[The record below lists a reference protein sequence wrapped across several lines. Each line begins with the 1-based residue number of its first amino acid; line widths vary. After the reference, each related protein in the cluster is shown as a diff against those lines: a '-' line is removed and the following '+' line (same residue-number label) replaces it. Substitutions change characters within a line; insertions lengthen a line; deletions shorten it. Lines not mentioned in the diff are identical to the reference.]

1 MRDTTV
7 ADAAK
12 IRILVCD
19 DEPEAREGIANLLRG
34 DPDVLLV
41 AEARHGREATAAI
54 QDLAPDVVFL
64 DVQMPR
70 LDGFGVLAALAE
82 AAGPRDPVIV
92 FVTAYDEYAL
102 RAFEVHALDYL
113 LKPFSDARLAEALA
127 SAKARVRERR
137 ACMLGQQIASLLLP
151 REPGREQ
158 GHLAALASRAL
169 SDEPAAPR
177 KYLEHFMVRV
187 GGKVTLLRVEDVDW
201 IEADDYCAK
210 LHAAGRSHVI
220 RETMQRLEAKLDP
233 TRFVRVHRSSI
244 VHIDRLRTLEPYI
257 QGSHILTLQDGTRL
271 TLSRGRRAAFEAAI
285 GGRV

>member
-1 MRDTTV
+1 MSE
-7 ADAAK
+7 AAR

-19 DEPEAREGIANLLRG
+19 DEPDAREGIANLLRS
-34 DPDVLLV
+34 DPEVLLV
-41 AEARHGREATAAI
+41 AEARHGREATTAI
-54 QDLAPDVVFL
+54 RELSPDVVFL

-70 LDGFGVLAALAE
+70 LDGFGVLAELARST
-82 AAGPRDPVIV
+82 APADPVIV

-113 LKPFSDARLAEALA
+113 LKPFSDARLAGALA
-127 SAKARVRERR
+127 WAKARVRERR
-137 ACMLGQQIASLLLP
+137 ACALGQQIASLLRP
-151 REPGREQ
+151 GEPGREQ
-158 GHLAALASRAL
+158 GDQPAPGTSAH
-169 SDEPAAPR
+169 SDGPAAPR

-201 IEADDYCAK
+201 IEADDYCAR
-210 LHAAGRSHVI
+210 LHAAGRSYVI

-257 QGSHILTLQDGTRL
+257 KGSHVLTLQDGTRL
-271 TLSRGRRAAFEAAI
+271 TLSRARRAAFEAAI

>member
-1 MRDTTV
+1 MDSNALVRTV
-7 ADAAK
+7 
-12 IRILVCD
+12 VCD
-19 DEPEAREGIANLLRG
+19 DEPDAREGIVSMLSA
-34 DPDVLLV
+34 DPTVLV
-41 AEARHGREATAAI
+41 VGEARNGSEAVDAI
-54 QDLAPDVVFL
+54 TSQVPDLVFL

-70 LDGFGVLAALAE
+70 LDGFGVIE
-82 AAGPRDPVIV
+82 RIGVERFPVVV

-137 ACMLGQQIASLLLP
+137 ACALGQQIASLLGP
-151 REPGREQ
+151 REPGREP
-158 GHLAALASRAL
+158 GDLAALATHPF
-169 SDEPAAPR
+169 SDERSVPR

-187 GGKVTLLRVEDVDW
+187 GGKVTLLRVEDLDW

-210 LHAAGRSHVI
+210 LHTAGRSCVI
-220 RETMQRLEAKLDP
+220 RETMQRLEARLDP

-257 QGSHILTLQDGTRL
+257 KGSHILTLQDGTRL